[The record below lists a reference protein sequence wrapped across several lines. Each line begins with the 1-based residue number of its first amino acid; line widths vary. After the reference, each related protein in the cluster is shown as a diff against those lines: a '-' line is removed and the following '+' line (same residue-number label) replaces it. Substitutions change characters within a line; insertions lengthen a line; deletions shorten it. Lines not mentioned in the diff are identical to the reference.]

1 MLSLN
6 ANSCR
11 TFLALIEKLMPDGS
25 AIIKLK
31 KQDQLRINRIQ
42 EYENTNE
49 GDIELYRFALVPPKG
64 QGSRE
69 SIRLFFIDNRTGH
82 DPGNITVIPNSV
94 RFAESNTFTL
104 ISYIGG
110 RDIVFVSHQEDYP
123 GRLDR
128 WFANLERLGY
138 TY

>member
-69 SIRLFFIDNRTGH
+69 SIDCSLLTIEPATTRGISPLS
-82 DPGNITVIPNSV
+82 P
-94 RFAESNTFTL
+94 TL
-104 ISYIGG
+104 SDL
-110 RDIVFVSHQEDYP
+110 RNQTPSP
-123 GRLDR
+123 
-128 WFANLERLGY
+128 
-138 TY
+138 